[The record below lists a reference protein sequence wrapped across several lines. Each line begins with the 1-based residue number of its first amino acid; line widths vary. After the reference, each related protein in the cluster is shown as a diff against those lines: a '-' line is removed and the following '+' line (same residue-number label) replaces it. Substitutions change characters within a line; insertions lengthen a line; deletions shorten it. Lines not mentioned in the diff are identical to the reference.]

1 MNGKGPSKILPRS
14 SSFMVPSLG
23 QRARGLVESLNIPAA
38 EMAAVVSGGISS
50 ALVGKPN
57 KTVDK
62 AMLLRG
68 ERCSRFVYRLIIL
81 YLCRSSLER
90 ASQCVQ
96 QFIPILP
103 FLLTADDEQS
113 KSRLQLFIWSLL
125 AVRFQYGMRDGGARF
140 HVISSLIRETINCG
154 KSMLATS
161 IMGSDDLSDFA
172 NNSKEGNTIFDFIQK
187 DRLLGAVADEV
198 KYIKTVTADRS
209 LQLDELRSRLEENAT
224 MDSNQKKAF
233 EDQIQ
238 SSLNTILASDD
249 SRRSLSQLTLD
260 EDKQIVAEKWIH
272 TLRLLIDER
281 GPWSAKPFP
290 NSLVT
295 HWKLDKTED
304 GWRRRQKL
312 RRNYHFNDK
321 LCHPPS
327 VVDAVLASTNDNK
340 LGLGVLA
347 LDKMK
352 QLSLKGIQRITDEGS
367 AEPSESE
374 VLMEIPCVLVTPKRK
389 LAGRLAIMK
398 KILRFFGEYL
408 VEGTGGS
415 SVLRT
420 FYSSGSSDHSTSEHF
435 GGPQRQKFLK
445 LPTDLN
451 LDSERFSVNE
461 DINSINGDNDRK
473 QHKSIKRHRCWNISK
488 IKAVHWTRYLLR
500 YTAIEIFFVNSMA
513 PIFLNF
519 ASQKDAKDV
528 GSLIVATRN
537 ESIFLKGHK
546 DKAGVI
552 SFVDRRLAQEMAETA
567 RESWRRREITN
578 FEYLMILNTL
588 AGRSYNDLT
597 QYPVFP
603 WVLADY
609 SSETLDLKKSSTF
622 RDLSKPVGA
631 LDPKRFQVF
640 EDRYHNFV
648 DPDIPSFY
656 YGSHYSS
663 MGIVLFYL
671 LRLEPFTALHR
682 SLQGGKF
689 DHADRLF
696 QSIESTFKNCLSNT
710 SDVKELIPEFF
721 YMPEF
726 LINSNSYH
734 FGVKQD
740 GEPIADVCL
749 PPWAKGSPEE
759 FISKNREALES
770 EYVSSNLHHWID
782 LVFGYKQRGKPA
794 VEAANIFY
802 YLTYEGAV
810 DLDNMEDDLQR
821 SAIEDQIANF
831 GQTPIQIFRKKHPRR
846 GPPIPIAH
854 PLRFAPGS
862 ISLTSVVPSINNST
876 SAVMYVNVLDSYVV
890 TVSQSLTMSV
900 KMWLTTQLQSGGNF
914 TFSGSQVSSLNDG
927 RMVQSVRHH
936 KDVVSCIAGSQ
947 NFAVT
952 ADGSILATGSYD
964 TTVMVWEV
972 LRVRGTEKR
981 SRNTRI
987 EIPWK
992 DCIIADTPFHIL
1004 CGHDDVI
1011 TCLYASTELDL
1022 VISGSKDGTCIF
1034 HTLQDGRYVRSLR
1047 HPSGRPLSKLI
1058 ASRHGR
1064 IVLYADD
1071 LSLHLYSINGRHI
1084 STAESNGRL
1093 SCLALSS
1100 CGDFLVCGGDQGQI
1114 IIIILTVDVDI
1125 ECSHPG
1131 LSEVPSFSASD
1142 AGFTWYHNFLAA
1154 VWALWSQS
1162 GDFIAAAAQVL
1173 DSPHSSSG
1181 KSLVHGLQ
1189 ILRILLL
1196 VQLDLGQR

>member
-1 MNGKGPSKILPRS
+1 
-14 SSFMVPSLG
+14 
-23 QRARGLVESLNIPAA
+23 
-38 EMAAVVSGGISS
+38 
-50 ALVGKPN
+50 
-57 KTVDK
+57 
-62 AMLLRG
+62 
-68 ERCSRFVYRLIIL
+68 
-81 YLCRSSLER
+81 
-90 ASQCVQ
+90 
-96 QFIPILP
+96 
-103 FLLTADDEQS
+103 
-113 KSRLQLFIWSLL
+113 
-125 AVRFQYGMRDGGARF
+125 
-140 HVISSLIRETINCG
+140 
-154 KSMLATS
+154 
-161 IMGSDDLSDFA
+161 
-172 NNSKEGNTIFDFIQK
+172 
-187 DRLLGAVADEV
+187 
-198 KYIKTVTADRS
+198 
-209 LQLDELRSRLEENAT
+209 
-224 MDSNQKKAF
+224 
-233 EDQIQ
+233 
-238 SSLNTILASDD
+238 
-249 SRRSLSQLTLD
+249 
-260 EDKQIVAEKWIH
+260 
-272 TLRLLIDER
+272 
-281 GPWSAKPFP
+281 
-290 NSLVT
+290 
-295 HWKLDKTED
+295 
-304 GWRRRQKL
+304 
-312 RRNYHFNDK
+312 
-321 LCHPPS
+321 
-327 VVDAVLASTNDNK
+327 
-340 LGLGVLA
+340 
-347 LDKMK
+347 
-352 QLSLKGIQRITDEGS
+352 
-367 AEPSESE
+367 
-374 VLMEIPCVLVTPKRK
+374 MEIPCVLVTPKRK

-420 FYSSGSSDHSTSEHF
+420 FYSSGSLITALLNTLE
-435 GGPQRQKFLK
+435 
-445 LPTDLN
+445 DLRGRN
-451 LDSERFSVNE
+451 
-461 DINSINGDNDRK
+461 NDRK

-528 GSLIVATRN
+528 GR
-537 ESIFLKGHK
+537 
-546 DKAGVI
+546 
-552 SFVDRRLAQEMAETA
+552 
-567 RESWRRREITN
+567 
-578 FEYLMILNTL
+578 
-588 AGRSYNDLT
+588 RSYNDLT

-648 DPDIPSFY
+648 DLDIPSFY

-726 LINSNSYH
+726 LINSNLYH

-749 PPWAKGSPEE
+749 PPWAK
-759 FISKNREALES
+759 
-770 EYVSSNLHHWID
+770 
-782 LVFGYKQRGKPA
+782 
-794 VEAANIFY
+794 AANIFY

-862 ISLTSVVPSINNST
+862 ISLTSVVPSKQFYFS
-876 SAVMYVNVLDSYVV
+876 SD
-890 TVSQSLTMSV
+890 
-900 KMWLTTQLQSGGNF
+900 SGGNF
-914 TFSGSQVSSLNDG
+914 TFSGSQEPFFGIGSDVLSPCKIRSPLVDNFDLGAECFATLQTPSENFLISCGNWENSFQVSSLNDG

-936 KDVVSCIAGSQ
+936 KDVVSCI
-947 NFAVT
+947 AVT

-992 DCIIADTPFHIL
+992 DSIIADTPFHIL

-1011 TCLYASTELDL
+1011 TCLYAN
-1022 VISGSKDGTCIF
+1022 
-1034 HTLQDGRYVRSLR
+1034 
-1047 HPSGRPLSKLI
+1047 
-1058 ASRHGR
+1058 
-1064 IVLYADD
+1064 D

-1173 DSPHSSSG
+1173 DSPHSSSR